1 MRVLV
6 VSEGKHELSGALENL
21 LKRLGGVSA
30 SLEFDRVS
38 NDKIHAIHGKGQG
51 HFKKAVRW
59 LNEAEDRGANALIL
73 LIDEDGRSETI
84 REIKDAQDYQQNLLF
99 PW

>member
-21 LKRLGGVSA
+21 LKRLGGVRA

-38 NDKIHAIHGKGQG
+38 NNTIHAIHGKGQG
-51 HFKKAVRW
+51 YF
-59 LNEAEDRGANALIL
+59 
-73 LIDEDGRSETI
+73 
-84 REIKDAQDYQQNLLF
+84 
-99 PW
+99 